1 MFDGASVIGHWS
13 LVIFKMILR
22 ARTVLTMSGLPI
34 ENGAVVIDR
43 NRVATVGAA
52 ADVMA
57 DVMSANQGPVLD
69 LGEVVLMPGLINAH
83 CHLDYSMMRHAIN
96 APKSFTAWV
105 QRINALKRS
114 LDDDDYL
121 AAIGKGFA
129 ESKRWGTTTI
139 GNIESFPELMLR
151 LPPSP
156 LRTWWFHEMI
166 DIRHRAPTERALAG
180 ALSFFAARSRPLD
193 FFGLSPHAPYTASA
207 TLYKL
212 ARECAG
218 QLAMPLT
225 THVAESHEELEMFR
239 DGAGPLFE
247 FLDGLQRP
255 MADCGGHSPFTY
267 LWRSRSI
274 DASWILVHMNELTEE
289 DFTLLA
295 SLPRGGRPHIVHCPG
310 SHRYFRHTPFQYRRL
325 HDMGVNICVATDSL
339 ASTNSLSLFDELRGL
354 RATNP
359 WLTPEQLL
367 QTVTVNPA
375 HALGC
380 GHELGKIAPGAFA
393 DLIAIPASSTDG
405 GLHEE
410 IISYSRPV
418 PWMMVDGNLVS

>member
-1 MFDGASVIGHWS
+1 
-13 LVIFKMILR
+13 MIIR
-22 ARTVLTMSGLPI
+22 ARHVLPIEGPPI
-34 ENGAVVIDR
+34 ENGAVAIGG
-43 NRVATVGAA
+43 NRITAVGGAA
-52 ADVMA
+52 DLIAA
-57 DVMSANQGPVLD
+57 QPGPVTD

-83 CHLDYSMMRHAIN
+83 CHLDYSMMRHAISP
-96 APKSFTAWV
+96 PKSFTEWV
-105 QRINALKRS
+105 KRINALKRS

-121 AAIGKGFA
+121 GAIAKGFA

-166 DIRHRAPTERALAG
+166 DIRHRLPTERALVG
-180 ALSFFAARSRPLD
+180 ALTFFAASTRPLD

-212 ARECAG
+212 ARDCAC

-225 THVAESHEELEMFR
+225 THVAESHEEFEMFR
-239 DGAGPLFE
+239 HKTGPLYE

-267 LWRSRSI
+267 LWRSGSI
-274 DASWILVHMNELTEE
+274 DASWILVHMNELTDE
-289 DFTLLA
+289 DFDILA
-295 SLPRGGRPHIVHCPG
+295 NLPHGGGPHIVHCPG
-310 SHRYFRHTPFQYRRL
+310 SHRYFRHTTFQYQRL
-325 HDMGVNICVATDSL
+325 YDLGVNLCVATDSL
-339 ASTNSLSLFDELRGL
+339 ASTDSLSLLEELRGL
-354 RATNP
+354 QKTNP

-375 HALGC
+375 RALQS
-380 GHELGKIAPGAFA
+380 GHLLGKIAPGALA
-393 DLIAIPASSTDG
+393 DLIAIPSSGSVST
-405 GLHEE
+405 LHEE
-410 IISYSRPV
+410 IISYTRPV
-418 PWMMVDGNLVS
+418 PWMMVDGNVVT